1 MAELITSDGAF
12 TENQRHVL
20 QVIANMMIPASGA
33 LPAATDAQI
42 FPGILERFA
51 ENTEATE
58 QICDHILT
66 AAVQQFDADFGTLGE
81 IQSECVV
88 NEFRDKQPELVRF
101 IQICVASC
109 YYKDSRVMASLG
121 VRDGP
126 PHPGGYPVDRT
137 EWSLLEPVRVM
148 GKIYRKV

>member
-33 LPAATDAQI
+33 LPAATDAEI

-66 AAVQQFDADFGTLGE
+66 AAVQQFDANFGTLGE
-81 IQSECVV
+81 IQSERVV

-121 VRDGP
+121 
-126 PHPGGYPVDRT
+126 
-137 EWSLLEPVRVM
+137 
-148 GKIYRKV
+148 

>member
-20 QVIANMMIPASGA
+20 QVIANMMIPANGA
-33 LPAATDAQI
+33 LPAATDAEI

-66 AAVQQFDADFGTLGE
+66 AAVQQFDANFGTSGRN
-81 IQSECVV
+81 SERAC
-88 NEFRDKQPELVRF
+88 
-101 IQICVASC
+101 
-109 YYKDSRVMASLG
+109 G
-121 VRDGP
+121 
-126 PHPGGYPVDRT
+126 
-137 EWSLLEPVRVM
+137 
-148 GKIYRKV
+148 